1 MGIGAH
7 GLAFLHGLAGI
18 AALIA
23 IAVLFS
29 LDRRRIRIRTVG
41 AALLLQVAI
50 GALILFV
57 PWGREALHAV
67 SGLVNDVL
75 GYGNDGIAFLFGDL
89 VAARMG
95 ALFPDGGFIFAL
107 RVLPQIIYI
116 SALIAVL
123 YYLRIM
129 QAMAH
134 VLGSAI
140 RAVLRTS
147 EIESFSAVTTTIFLR
162 PERDADRDPPV
173 RAAADA
179 CRTVRGDVERHRLGR
194 RFGAGRLCRARRVA
208 RLPALAASFMAIPG
222 GLLFAKLLLPS
233 SEPTHVTTLKLDFE
247 AHKPANLFEAVA
259 IGTSNGVRVAVAVGS
274 MLIAFIGL
282 IACLNGL
289 VGWLGALFGAHGLSL
304 QLLLGWLFAPL
315 AWLIGVPWQA
325 SRLIGGIIGQKI
337 VFNEFV
343 AYVQLSPML
352 HAHSLDTHTLA
363 IASFALCGFAN
374 LSSIGIL
381 LAGFGRR
388 RTGAPRRGLAPGPA
402 RGAGGHAVEPDE
414 CDHRRHL
421 HFVSGTSP

>member
-1 MGIGAH
+1 MA
-7 GLAFLHGLAGI
+7 LLHGLAGI

-23 IAVLFS
+23 IALAFS
-29 LDRRRIRIRTVG
+29 LDRRRIDTRTV
-41 AALLLQVAI
+41 ASALLMQVAI

-57 PWGREALHAV
+57 PWGRDALHGV

-75 GYGNDGIAFLFGDL
+75 GYGNAGIAFLFGDL
-89 VAARMG
+89 VGARMG
-95 ALFPDGGFIFAL
+95 ALFADGGFIFAL

-123 YYLRIM
+123 YYLRVM
-129 QAMAH
+129 QLLAH
-134 VLGSAI
+134 ILGSGV

-147 EIESFSAVTTTIFLR
+147 EIESFSAVSTIFLGQSEMPIAIR
-162 PERDADRDPPV
+162 PFVPLLTHAELFAV
-173 RAAADA
+173 MSSGTASVAGSVLAGYA
-179 CRTVRGDVERHRLGR
+179 GLGVS
-194 RFGAGRLCRARRVA
+194 LDY
-208 RLPALAASFMAIPG
+208 LLAASFMAIPG

-233 SEPTHVTTLKLDFE
+233 REPTRVTDLRLDFE

-259 IGTSNGVRVAVAVGS
+259 IGTGNGVRVAVAVGS

-289 VGWLGALFGAHGLSL
+289 VGWVGGVFGLHGFSL
-304 QLLLGWLFAPL
+304 QKLLGWLFAPL

-325 SRLIGGIIGQKI
+325 SVLIGGIIGQKI

-352 HAHSLDTHTLA
+352 RAHSLDTHTLA

-381 LAGFGRR
+381 LASFGAVAPERR
-388 RTGAPRRGLAPGPA
+388 AEVSRLGLRAVL
-402 RGAGGHAVEPDE
+402 AGTLSNLMSATIAGM
-414 CDHRRHL
+414 
-421 HFVSGTSP
+421 FIS